1 MVQAAHRVL
10 DGLDRSLLLVLCDH
24 DFHSGTALASRLGV
38 TRATVCNHVRRL
50 TALGLDIAALPGRGY
65 RLGSPVELLSEADI
79 RAGVSPVAAALL
91 AGMALHDDIDS
102 TNSYLMRAARLGAPS
117 GMVCLAER
125 QSAGRG
131 RIGRDWVS
139 PFGANIYLS
148 LLWRFDEPGSV
159 AGLSLAV
166 GVAVLRALAR
176 AGFSHASLK
185 WPNDLLCDG
194 AKLGGILL
202 DVAGE
207 MHGQCTVLVGLGLN
221 RHVPDSAAAGIDQ
234 AWTDLGRVVQGPPP
248 ARNALIALLL
258 NEMLPLLHEYSE
270 QGLLP
275 YLPEWRRAHA
285 YQGREA
291 SLHMGDTVI
300 HGRIADVTDDGLL
313 LLELEDG
320 SQRPFAS
327 GDVRLRVSRS

>member
-1 MVQAAHRVL
+1 
-10 DGLDRSLLLVLCDH
+10 
-24 DFHSGTALASRLGV
+24 
-38 TRATVCNHVRRL
+38 
-50 TALGLDIAALPGRGY
+50 
-65 RLGSPVELLSEADI
+65 
-79 RAGVSPVAAALL
+79 
-91 AGMALHDDIDS
+91 
-102 TNSYLMRAARLGAPS
+102 
-117 GMVCLAER
+117 
-125 QSAGRG
+125 
-131 RIGRDWVS
+131 
-139 PFGANIYLS
+139 
-148 LLWRFDEPGSV
+148 V

-207 MHGQCTVLVGLGLN
+207 MHGQCTVVVGLGLN